1 MKQAQVK
8 PPQARVEVVRETFH
22 GTTIEDPY
30 RWMEDWKGEEAQA
43 WFMAQAAYARELFD
57 ALPERDALLKR
68 IEELSDAGPSL
79 FDFRVAGNRAFYL
92 RLDPGSNLPKLM
104 TRKFPDADEQTLLDP
119 GTIQGEAHTSIDW
132 HFPSPDGT
140 LVALGL
146 SPGGSEN
153 SSLHVLEVASGRL
166 IDGPVTRVR
175 FGHVSWVDDRSFL
188 YHRYAEQPP
197 GSPPSEQR
205 FDTRTFL
212 HHLGD
217 DPEHDRPI
225 FGSGVHPDLNI
236 DRKRYPIIS
245 LSPLSDWMIGVVF
258 HAHGRKSP
266 GGDFMLY
273 AAPRRDLADAR
284 RIRWRRVTSW
294 EDGVE
299 GFLVQGDTIYLRT
312 HKDAP
317 RYKIVATSLPEPDL
331 ASARTIIPENESVI
345 TDMCL
350 AGDSLL
356 LRELDAGITHVR
368 RVNPATGRSEA
379 IPLPLEGTVT
389 EWTNAPDSP
398 DVLLVLTSWTVSP
411 RLYRLDVGAGTL
423 EDTGW
428 IPPSPVDFSSVE
440 AREVEVPSKDG
451 VSVPLSIIHRK
462 GLDRNGRNPTI
473 LWAYGSYG
481 MFYLPF
487 FRPQMLAWYERG
499 GILAI
504 AHVRGGGERG
514 KEWHEAGKLLNKQ
527 RTIDDFIACA
537 EWLIVQGYTRRECLA
552 GQGGSAGGIPTGN
565 ALAQRPDLWA
575 VMVMNVPMTNAF
587 RSEFFGGGPP
597 NIAEFGTV
605 TTEEG
610 FRALQIIDSYT
621 KVRDGTPY
629 PAVLLTTGFNDFRLE
644 PWQAGKMAARL
655 QAATASDRPV
665 VLRVETKSGH
675 GIGST
680 REQLDH
686 ELADI
691 LAFLL
696 SQLEC

>member
-22 GTTIEDPY
+22 GKTIQDPY
-30 RWMEDWKGEEAQA
+30 RWMEDWKSEEAQA
-43 WFMAQAAYARELFD
+43 WFAAQAAYARELFD
-57 ALPERDALLKR
+57 SLPERAALLKR
-68 IEELSDAGPSL
+68 IEELSDAGPTL
-79 FDFRVAGNRAFYL
+79 FDFRVAGDRAFYL
-92 RLDPGSNLPKLM
+92 RLDPGNNLPKLM
-104 TRKFPDADEQTLLDP
+104 TRKFPDGDEQTLLDAD
-119 GTIQGEAHTSIDW
+119 TIQGEAHTSIDW

-153 SSLHVLEVASGRL
+153 SSLHVLEVAGGRR
-166 IDGPVTRVR
+166 IDGPITRVR
-175 FGHVSWVDDRSFL
+175 FGHVSWVDDGSFL
-188 YHRYAEQPP
+188 YHRYAEKAPD
-197 GSPPSEQR
+197 SPPSEQR

-212 HHLGD
+212 HHIGD
-217 DPEHDRPI
+217 DPEGDRPI
-225 FGSGVHPDLNI
+225 FGSGVHPDLDIN
-236 DRKRYPIIS
+236 RKRYPIIS

-273 AAPRRDLADAR
+273 AAPRQDLADAR
-284 RIRWRRVTSW
+284 SIRWRLVASW

-317 RYKIVATSLPEPDL
+317 RYKIVATSLPRPDL
-331 ASARTIIPENESVI
+331 ANARTVVPESESVI
-345 TDMCL
+345 TDMRL

-356 LRELDAGITHVR
+356 VKELDAGITYLR
-368 RVNPATGRSEA
+368 RV
-379 IPLPLEGTVT
+379 
-389 EWTNAPDSP
+389 
-398 DVLLVLTSWTVSP
+398 SWTVSP

-423 EDTGW
+423 ADTGW
-428 IPPSPVDFSSVE
+428 IPPSPIDFSSVE
-440 AREVEVPSKDG
+440 AHEVEVPAKDG
-451 VSVPLSIIHRK
+451 VPIPLSIIHRK
-462 GLDRNGRNPTI
+462 GLERNGRNPTI
-473 LWAYGSYG
+473 VWAYGSYG
-481 MFYLPF
+481 MSYLPF

-499 GILAI
+499 GILAV

-514 KEWHEAGKLLNKQ
+514 KEWHQAGKLLNKQ
-527 RTIDDFIACA
+527 RTVDDFIACA
-537 EWLIVQGYTRRECLA
+537 QWLIDQGYTRRECLA

-565 ALAQRPDLWA
+565 ALAQRPDLWTA
-575 VMVMNVPMTNAF
+575 MVMNVPMTHAL